1 MFVWFAHMAVSPT
14 TLEVSSEKNVV
25 LVISVF
31 LVPCTISEK
40 TFKNYLLEEEMKE
53 ITKDLKAFNSL
64 GRKCVLFIFANPPPS
79 SSTRAG
85 TS

>member
-1 MFVWFAHMAVSPT
+1 MAVSPT

-64 GRKCVLFIFANPPPS
+64 GRKRVLFIFANPPPS